1 MKRNIQNIKYLCEFI
16 QAGRVVKVQSC
27 IVRSNVWKVRISCP
41 GSEIVIVIVR
51 VIVIVIVFNLMRVQ

>member
-1 MKRNIQNIKYLCEFI
+1 M
-16 QAGRVVKVQSC
+16 QSC